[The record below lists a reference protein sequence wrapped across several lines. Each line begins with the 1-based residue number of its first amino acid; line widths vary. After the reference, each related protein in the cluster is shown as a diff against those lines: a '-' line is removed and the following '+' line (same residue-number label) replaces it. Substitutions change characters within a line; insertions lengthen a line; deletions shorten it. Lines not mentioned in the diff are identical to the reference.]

1 MGAEVVQGDLLDRE
15 SLHRASAGI
24 GQIVASAHAALS
36 RGKYSPLTVD
46 GQGHRDLI
54 EVAREVGVQHFVY
67 VSAIGVSADNPI
79 DFFRIKHG
87 TEETLK
93 SSGLPYSIVRGAAFM
108 ETQIELNAPQLLQ
121 KQKALVF
128 GRGDKRSN
136 FVSVVDV
143 ARFVVLALQDARLLN
158 RTITVGGPENLT
170 RNQVLDLY
178 EYIMDTKIKR
188 SRMPVPLLRL
198 LSLVVGPFHP
208 VARRMFKMGIAMGTK
223 EQTVDMQELLA
234 EFPMELTRL
243 ESVIE
248 AWHRSLRRQAA
259 RDERS
264 SDHHGRCI
272 ENGCRA

>member
-1 MGAEVVQGDLLDRE
+1 M
-15 SLHRASAGI
+15 
-24 GQIVASAHAALS
+24 
-36 RGKYSPLTVD
+36 
-46 GQGHRDLI
+46 
-54 EVAREVGVQHFVY
+54 GVQHFVY

-178 EYIMDTKIKR
+178 ENIMDTKIKR

-198 LSLVVGPFHP
+198 LSASYPKP
-208 VARRMFKMGIAMGTK
+208 
-223 EQTVDMQELLA
+223 
-234 EFPMELTRL
+234 
-243 ESVIE
+243 S
-248 AWHRSLRRQAA
+248 
-259 RDERS
+259 RS
-264 SDHHGRCI
+264 SSCSTGPSSNRSIRDITRIISSGLPRQW
-272 ENGCRA
+272 